1 MVAVALTLIGS
12 RGGAVLTGSSD
23 REDWQRTYLTW
34 DTMQVPGTWK
44 RTSVTVTPPPGWYRF
59 RLWISEDLIVS
70 PNGVGLPGDSV
81 PLANVGMQAPAI
93 DMVCHVTGRVSVRY
107 RADKPVEY
115 RMELTPI

>member
-23 REDWQRTYLTW
+23 RADWQRAYLIW
-34 DTMQVPGTWK
+34 DTAQVPGTWRK
-44 RTSVTVTPPPGWYRF
+44 DKVTVTPPPGWYRF

-70 PNGVGLPGDSV
+70 PNGVGLPGDV
-81 PLANVGMQAPAI
+81 TLANVGMNAPAI
-93 DMVCHVTGRVSVRY
+93 DTVCHVTGGVNVRY
-107 RADKPVEY
+107 RADSPVEY

>member
-1 MVAVALTLIGS
+1 MALTLIGS

-34 DTMQVPGTWK
+34 DTMRVPGTWK

-59 RLWISEDLIVS
+59 RLWISENLPVS
-70 PNGVGLPGDSV
+70 PNGVGLDGDV
-81 PLANVGMQAPAI
+81 PLANVGMNAPAI
-93 DMVCHVTGRVSVRY
+93 DTVCHVTGGVNVRY

-115 RMELTPI
+115 RMELSPL